1 MEQLII
7 VFHVL
12 GAIAII
18 GLILIQQGKGADAG
32 ASFGGGASQ
41 TLFGSRGS
49 GNALTRATAILATLF
64 FATSVALAVV
74 ARDDAGLAGD
84 IGISAELLDEE
95 LPQLSPATPV
105 DEIPS
110 VEDNAAPSATE
121 IPAAEAS
128 NPAARAD
135 NSGMDDE
142 IPAVEQ
148 APLATEPTAPAGQE

>member
-1 MEQLII
+1 MEQLIL

-18 GLILIQQGKGADAG
+18 ALILIQQGKGADAG

-64 FATSVALAVV
+64 FATSFALAVV
-74 ARDDAGLAGD
+74 ARDQAGGASD
-84 IGISAELLDEE
+84 IGISADLFDDEV
-95 LPQLSPATPV
+95 PQVSPVQPV

-110 VEDNAAPSATE
+110 VEDNAAPSTGE
-121 IPAAEAS
+121 TPSVQTPNDTPA
-128 NPAARAD
+128 
-135 NSGMDDE
+135 NSTDE
-142 IPAVEQ
+142 IPA
-148 APLATEPTAPAGQE
+148 TEPAAPVTEQ